1 MTRAAIA
8 FISGPAAKRILA
20 LRPNLLLKA
29 ASSTERFFVPP
40 KVCAP
45 AMKVNSDS
53 FLAPA
58 INESSVSAAT
68 TGQAA
73 ANRKN
78 SVKKK
83 PFMESPRLSRK
94 YRVRVTSKQLF
105 QVSCSCSYFPPEH
118 EPRSRTR
125 LVQQIF
131 MGHKTDH
138 LVLRRVSDHPQRI

>member
-1 MTRAAIA
+1 
-8 FISGPAAKRILA
+8 
-20 LRPNLLLKA
+20 
-29 ASSTERFFVPP
+29 
-40 KVCAP
+40 
-45 AMKVNSDS
+45 MKVNSDS

-68 TGQAA
+68 TGQAT
-73 ANRKN
+73 ANRNN

-83 PFMESPRLSRK
+83 PFMESPALSRK

-125 LVQQIF
+125 LVQQIL
-131 MGHKTDH
+131 MWHKTDT
-138 LVLRRVSDHPQRI
+138 LVRGRVSDNAQSIQTVLPRFDRFLIKTAQKDDPSIRITQMFRRPVIDRPLAFL